1 VSLPAPD
8 CSRCDDSTGM
18 LARRDGRQLR
28 FLCVAIEPAA
38 DPREL
43 NGGVEAAG
51 DEVGGRFGFE
61 FVLGVR
67 ESGS

>member
-1 VSLPAPD
+1 VLGAHVFEFFAD
-8 CSRCDDSTGM
+8 LDD
-18 LARRDGRQLR
+18 AVEADRRDLTVRSEMLVKMR
-28 FLCVAIEPAA
+28 
-38 DPREL
+38 REL

-51 DEVGGRFGFE
+51 DDIGGRFGFE